1 MHVVAEIT
9 PIIDRTFHRFTSVT
23 IHLGCKK
30 NSRKVRKSL
39 ASSSWFTTFSQ
50 VSYYVDKPIKSAVLC
65 FHKINFNFSRWTSTI
80 NHRILT
86 NQGAPSISVPSQ
98 AILNTDDKRKNVL
111 PILSIFFFLSSPSP
125 SQLILIIFFFTVIAS
140 FCLYLNK
147 ILLEKDGSFR
157 DIFKNSRDRKSSAQQ
172 KSWKR

>member
-1 MHVVAEIT
+1 MRHWNQETIINLTDFFIVELIVHVVAEIT

-30 NSRKVRKSL
+30 ISRKVRKSL

-50 VSYYVDKPIKSAVLC
+50 VSYYVDKPIESAVLC

-80 NHRILT
+80 NPRILT

-98 AILNTDDKRKNVL
+98 AILNTDDKRKTFCRSF
-111 PILSIFFFLSSPSP
+111 PFFSSYP
-125 SQLILIIFFFTVIAS
+125 
-140 FCLYLNK
+140 
-147 ILLEKDGSFR
+147 LLHHP
-157 DIFKNSRDRKSSAQQ
+157 N
-172 KSWKR
+172 

>member
-1 MHVVAEIT
+1 MRHWNQETIINLADFFFIVELIVHVVAEIT

-98 AILNTDDKRKNVL
+98 AILNTDDKRKTFCRSF
-111 PILSIFFFLSSPSP
+111 PFFSSYP
-125 SQLILIIFFFTVIAS
+125 
-140 FCLYLNK
+140 
-147 ILLEKDGSFR
+147 LLHHP
-157 DIFKNSRDRKSSAQQ
+157 N
-172 KSWKR
+172 

>member
-1 MHVVAEIT
+1 MRHWNQETIINLTDFFFIVELIVHVVAEIT

-39 ASSSWFTTFSQ
+39 ASSSWFTIFSQ
-50 VSYYVDKPIKSAVLC
+50 VSYYVDKPIESAVLC

-98 AILNTDDKRKNVL
+98 AILNTDDKRKTFCRSF
-111 PILSIFFFLSSPSP
+111 PFFSSYP
-125 SQLILIIFFFTVIAS
+125 
-140 FCLYLNK
+140 
-147 ILLEKDGSFR
+147 LLHHP
-157 DIFKNSRDRKSSAQQ
+157 N
-172 KSWKR
+172 

>member
-1 MHVVAEIT
+1 MRHWNQETIINLTDFFFFIVELIVHVVAEIT

-50 VSYYVDKPIKSAVLC
+50 VSYYVDKPIESAVLC

-98 AILNTDDKRKNVL
+98 AILNTDDKRKTFCRSF
-111 PILSIFFFLSSPSP
+111 PFFSSYP
-125 SQLILIIFFFTVIAS
+125 
-140 FCLYLNK
+140 
-147 ILLEKDGSFR
+147 LLHHP
-157 DIFKNSRDRKSSAQQ
+157 N
-172 KSWKR
+172 